1 VLPFKQLTRSV
12 FTIEEDVMLKK
23 VIFTTAFVAVVAAA
37 AWSANMVTSPEINP
51 KDPIANAKALIEQ
64 GETDQALSTLQSALQ
79 SGSKSESVYEL
90 LGDLLLKKGD
100 LTQAQQHF
108 QEALKLNAQN
118 PKAFVG
124 LGIIDLKQQNVNG
137 AIQKFTLAM
146 KADPTSPEPYFQM
159 GNLALGSGKPDVAMN
174 FYRKALG
181 VDPNHMP
188 TQQVVAQMTAMMQKA
203 VAAQEAKAAGQ
214 PS

>member
-1 VLPFKQLTRSV
+1 
-12 FTIEEDVMLKK
+12 MLKK

-37 AWSANMVTSPEINP
+37 AWSAHMVTSPEVNP
-51 KDPIANAKALIEQ
+51 KDPIANAKSLIEQ
-64 GETDQALSTLQSALQ
+64 GETDQALNTLQSALQ
-79 SGSKSESVYEL
+79 SGAKSESVYEL

-100 LTQAQQHF
+100 LDQAKQNY

-118 PKAFVG
+118 AKAFVG
-124 LGIIDLKQQNVNG
+124 LGIIDLKQQNVSG
-137 AIQKFTLAM
+137 AVQKFTLGM

-181 VDPNHMP
+181 VDPNHIP
-188 TQQVVAQMTAMMQKA
+188 TQQVVSLDLCMDI
-203 VAAQEAKAAGQ
+203 E
-214 PS
+214 